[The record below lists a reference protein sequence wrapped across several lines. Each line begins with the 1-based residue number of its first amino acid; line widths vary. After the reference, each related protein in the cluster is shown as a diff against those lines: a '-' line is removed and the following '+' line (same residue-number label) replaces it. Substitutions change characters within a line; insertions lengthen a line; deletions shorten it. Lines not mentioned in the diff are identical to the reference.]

1 MKLLTWPNICFLLLA
16 SFGVIVFTNGNQNME
31 APSANCDPEY
41 ASAETVTSSMTSYM
55 TSSIEPETV
64 HAALDS
70 AKTELA
76 LLKNKYSNRK

>member
-16 SFGVIVFTNGNQNME
+16 SFGVIVFTNGNQNLE
-31 APSANCDPEY
+31 APSANCKPEY
-41 ASAETVTSSMTSYM
+41 ARAETVNSSMN
-55 TSSIEPETV
+55 SSIEPETV

-76 LLKNKYSNRK
+76 LLKSKYSNRK

>member
-16 SFGVIVFTNGNQNME
+16 SFGVITFLTNNPTME
-31 APSANCDPEY
+31 APAVNCNQEY
-41 ASAETVTSSMTSYM
+41 TTTETVN
-55 TSSIEPETV
+55 SSIEPEAV

>member
-31 APSANCDPEY
+31 APSANCKSEY
-41 ASAETVTSSMTSYM
+41 ASAETVTSSMTGF
-55 TSSIEPETV
+55 IEPETV

-76 LLKNKYSNRK
+76 LLKKYSNRK

>member
-16 SFGVIVFTNGNQNME
+16 SFGVIVFTNSNPNMD
-31 APSANCDPEY
+31 APTTNCKQDY
-41 ASAETVTSSMTSYM
+41 AIAETVNSSIS
-55 TSSIEPETV
+55 SSIEPEAV

-76 LLKNKYSNRK
+76 LLKNKYSNKYSSRK

>member
-31 APSANCDPEY
+31 APSANCKQEY
-41 ASAETVTSSMTSYM
+41 ASAETMTGS
-55 TSSIEPETV
+55 TPSTIEPETV

>member
-16 SFGVIVFTNGNQNME
+16 SFGVIVFTNRNPNME
-31 APSANCDPEY
+31 APSANCKTEY
-41 ASAETVTSSMTSYM
+41 ASAKTVTGSTPST
-55 TSSIEPETV
+55 IEPETV

>member
-1 MKLLTWPNICFLLLA
+1 
-16 SFGVIVFTNGNQNME
+16 ME
-31 APSANCDPEY
+31 VPSANCDPEY
-41 ASAETVTSSMTSYM
+41 ASAETVTSYMTSSI

>member
-16 SFGVIVFTNGNQNME
+16 SFGVIVFTNSNPNME
-31 APSANCDPEY
+31 APSANCKPEY
-41 ASAETVTSSMTSYM
+41 ASTETVTSTM

>member
-16 SFGVIVFTNGNQNME
+16 SFGVIIFTNSNPNMD
-31 APSANCDPEY
+31 APTTNCKQGQ
-41 ASAETVTSSMTSYM
+41 SIAETVTGSIN
-55 TSSIEPETV
+55 SSIEPEAV

>member
-1 MKLLTWPNICFLLLA
+1 
-16 SFGVIVFTNGNQNME
+16 ME
-31 APSANCDPEY
+31 APSANCKQEY
-41 ASAETVTSSMTSYM
+41 ASAETVTSSMTSSI
-55 TSSIEPETV
+55 TSTIEPETV